1 MTRHRTG
8 LPHSAGLPTEEHTPC
23 DGEGHGTVAGRRPPR
38 SRELLALA
46 PVLLMAAVTVTDL
59 LTPDWLHVAPV
70 MAAVP
75 VLAAAVLPLW
85 ATAALGGAALVLTL
99 LLQVNAGQ
107 RGSPDS
113 NVVLCA
119 LVVVGL
125 ASLTTCALRRRR
137 ERQLRQARSVAETA
151 QRALMHPLPHRMRSL
166 ALSGVYLPAE
176 SEARIGGDF
185 YEAVRTPYGT
195 RILIG
200 DVRGKGLP
208 AVGASATL
216 LGAFRELAERE
227 ASLTTVA
234 RQLDERAQ
242 RHIAA
247 LDGAQDDDDP
257 QGPDE
262 PGTGAL
268 FTERFATALL
278 VEFPPGEAVAR
289 IVHCGHPEP
298 LVVRAGRVHAHPPE
312 QPGAPLGLGDLLGAA
327 PVAQTVPFG
336 PGDRLVLYTDG
347 FIEARDRRGR
357 FYDLTAHTRAHAG
370 RPLPAMVFAL
380 RRALL
385 RHVGGDLDDDAALVA
400 LERLPCENA
409 PG

>member
-1 MTRHRTG
+1 MISHPADPQHTTG
-8 LPHSAGLPTEEHTPC
+8 VPAEDHVVP
-23 DGEGHGTVAGRRPPR
+23 DREGRGPLAERRG
-38 SRELLALA
+38 LLALA
-46 PVLLMAAVTVTDL
+46 PVLLMVAVTLTDL
-59 LTPDWLHVAPV
+59 LTPRWLHVAPV

-75 VLAAAVLPLW
+75 VLAAAVLPVP

-99 LLQVNAGQ
+99 LLQTNAGQ

-119 LVVVGL
+119 LIVVGL
-125 ASLTTCALRRRR
+125 ASLVTCALRRRR

-151 QRALMHPLPHRMRSL
+151 QRALMHPLPRRMRSL

-185 YEAVRTPYGT
+185 YEAVHTPYGT

-200 DVRGKGLP
+200 DVRSKGLP

-216 LGAFRELAERE
+216 LGAFRELADRE

-247 LDGAQDDDDP
+247 LDGRPED
-257 QGPDE
+257 GE
-262 PGTGAL
+262 PEGKGTGAL

-298 LVVRAGRVHAHPPE
+298 LIVRAGRVHAHVPE
-312 QPGAPLGLGDLLGAA
+312 HPGAPLGLGDLLGAA
-327 PVAQTVPFG
+327 PVAQTVAFG

-357 FYDLTAHTRAHAG
+357 FYDLTAHTHVHAG
-370 RPLPAMVFAL
+370 RPLPAMVAAL

-400 LERLPCENA
+400 LERLPCET
-409 PG
+409 GRG